1 MQAYLERLQQA
12 RLALFEEASRKRPA
26 PDDLTKAS
34 DASKRPWIDAAGQSS
49 IVAPGPVSIAEIFTL
64 TNDPG
69 AQNFDVTI
77 IPHDTVVKL
86 LTPLLSSVDATRLEA
101 AVSVSLAL

>member
-34 DASKRPWIDAAGQSS
+34 DTTKRPRVDAAGQSS
-49 IVAPGPVSIAEIFTL
+49 TVAPGPVSVAQMFTL

-86 LTPLLSSVDATRLEA
+86 LAPLLNIVDAARLEA
-101 AVSVSLAL
+101 AVSVSGAR